1 MRWPGALL
9 SSFLS
14 FQECGV
20 LSSKF
25 LHSCRDS
32 PLCLA
37 APSGQAPTPAR
48 VAPPGARLDGASARQ
63 QQLVIGLMASERIL
77 STFVRLLSLMLEVEV
92 PYSNLIQGWSPL
104 FERMR
109 RSPHHL
115 ISGPGSILVPRS
127 LIRTVR
133 GHRAPRRMG
142 PIFTPAFFSHGFRRP
157 HIHLGSVRLIL
168 SAIETLWLF
177 SYHPFFR
184 AMSVGSTPASRY
196 RHRQISSLRATATM
210 LMRRMRPLR
219 VPTRSR
225 NQALN
230 ELPGW

>member
-1 MRWPGALL
+1 MSRAFAVAGSASFFLPFFPRVWGTFEQVPAFMSRQPSLL
-9 SSFLS
+9 GRAERSSPQRPQGLR
-14 FQECGV
+14 
-20 LSSKF
+20 
-25 LHSCRDS
+25 H
-32 PLCLA
+32 
-37 APSGQAPTPAR
+37 QAQ
-48 VAPPGARLDGASARQ
+48 GLDGASARQ

-157 HIHLGSVRLIL
+157 HIHLGSVMSIL
-168 SAIETLWLF
+168 SAN
-177 SYHPFFR
+177 PV
-184 AMSVGSTPASRY
+184 A
-196 RHRQISSLRATATM
+196 
-210 LMRRMRPLR
+210 
-219 VPTRSR
+219 VP
-225 NQALN
+225 
-230 ELPGW
+230 